1 MEYVILVIALFVAV
15 GKNIISKAGG
25 DQLSGLSNLFNLN
38 IVIGALALIVYAL
51 FGISFEQMSDPTYI
65 MFGIFYAIFAAGSV
79 MFNIVAMKYAPVA
92 LCSLVFCAGFII
104 TTLYCAIFL
113 GEDISVIKAI
123 GMVILIASIVS
134 VVYRKS
140 DTDKKTN
147 YKFLLFSI
155 PAMLSSGFLGI
166 TQKEFAIR
174 YGNDGINSYLFLSF
188 GLILLIFLIARLSY
202 KPREIKRI
210 ATPKFIIPA
219 IIYAAIFAATNKINL
234 YLATAIDGVILF
246 PFLNGGA
253 IALTAI
259 LSYIIFKEKL
269 NLRQWLGTACCI
281 GSIIMVALG

>member
-15 GKNIISKAGG
+15 GKNLTSKAGG
-25 DQLSGLSNLFNLN
+25 DQLTGLSNLFNLN

-51 FGISFEQMSDPTYI
+51 FGISFDAMNDPKYI
-65 MFGIFYAIFAAGSV
+65 LFGVLYALFATGSATFHI
-79 MFNIVAMKYAPVA
+79 MAMKYAPVA

-113 GEDISVIKAI
+113 GEEISLLKAI
-123 GMVILIASIVS
+123 GMVLLIASIIA

-140 DTDKKTN
+140 NGNAKTN

-166 TQKEFAIR
+166 TQKEFAIQ
-174 YGNDGINSYLFLSF
+174 YGNDEVNSYLFLSF
-188 GLILLIFLIARLSY
+188 GLMLIIFSVARLCY
-202 KPREIKRI
+202 NPRDVKRI
-210 ATPKFIIPA
+210 ATLKFIIPA
-219 IIYAAIFAATNKINL
+219 FIYAAIFVATNKLNL
-234 YLATAIDGVILF
+234 YLASVIDGVILF

-259 LSYIIFKEKL
+259 LSYLIFKEKL
-269 NLRQWLGTACCI
+269 NARQWIGTASCI
-281 GSIIMVALG
+281 VSIIIVALG

>member
-15 GKNIISKAGG
+15 GKNISSKAGG

-65 MFGIFYAIFAAGSV
+65 MFGIFYAIFATGSV
-79 MFNIVAMKYAPVA
+79 MFHIVAMKYAPVA

-113 GEDISVIKAI
+113 GESISPLKAI
-123 GMVILIASIVS
+123 GMVVLVASIVS

-174 YGNDGINSYLFLSF
+174 YGNEGVNSYLFLSF
-188 GLILLIFLIARLSY
+188 GLILLIFLIARLCY
-202 KPREIKRI
+202 MPREIKRI
-210 ATPKFIIPA
+210 ATVKFIVPA
-219 IIYAAIFAATNKINL
+219 LIYAAIFVATNKLNL
-234 YLATAIDGVILF
+234 YLASVIDGVILF

-259 LSYIIFKEKL
+259 TSYILFKEKL
-269 NLRQWLGTACCI
+269 NLRQWIGTACCI